1 MIGSTASAM
10 GSAQVPAAATGGAG
24 ARQGPAE
31 QSAPAGTT
39 SDSTANVT
47 SETST
52 KTEAGK
58 DAPPVNAAAK
68 RDGAADGATRDSD
81 AQEDFAGMLA
91 ANAEQPAAV
100 AAPPLPAAPE
110 TANADAATTNAGLP
124 DQLLALITGSWALPA
139 ATTAAPASP
148 PQAAT
153 AATASGTPSRALP
166 AAPSAMPFNLSPTSA
181 NGTSAEAAGASTI
194 MAGLAELAGAT
205 RADADVASGPIDGTP
220 FDAAT
225 FSIATPAAA
234 PLRADVPVLGAV
246 PLTVPTDP
254 DAGFDDGFGARI
266 AWMAEQRVGHA
277 EIRLNPEHVGPI
289 DVRVQLDGTRVSA
302 EFHSAHA
309 EVRQAIEASVP
320 RLREM
325 LGLQGL
331 QLSHADVGQRHGSPG
346 SQGQAATRFQRDNE
360 QPDGAGSRQQPVAAA
375 SVRSRGLLDEY
386 A

>member
-1 MIGSTASAM
+1 MIGSTASAV
-10 GSAQVPAAATGGAG
+10 SAPPAPPAATGGAG
-24 ARQGPAE
+24 TRQGAVE
-31 QSAPAGTT
+31 QTAPAGAA
-39 SDSTANVT
+39 SDSTSSAPSRT
-47 SETST
+47 GP
-52 KTEAGK
+52 KADGGK
-58 DAPPVNAAAK
+58 DAAPVNAATK
-68 RDGAADGATRDSD
+68 RDGAADGASRDAD
-81 AQEDFAGMLA
+81 AEDDFAGMLA
-91 ANAEQPAAV
+91 ATAEPAAV
-100 AAPPLPAAPE
+100 VASTPLPAAPE
-110 TANADAATTNAGLP
+110 PVAVDATTANAALP

-139 ATTAAPASP
+139 ATAAPSPTAPSAPAASS
-148 PQAAT
+148 AA
-153 AATASGTPSRALP
+153 PRALS
-166 AAPSAMPFNLSPTSA
+166 AASSAMPFNLPLTSA
-181 NGTSAEAAGASTI
+181 NGTPAEAAGASTI
-194 MAGLAELAGAT
+194 MSGLAELAGAT
-205 RADADVASGPIDGTP
+205 AADGDVASGPIDAAP

-225 FSIATPAAA
+225 FTIAAPAAT
-234 PLRADVPVLGAV
+234 PLRADVPVLGGA

-325 LGLQGL
+325 LGQQGL
-331 QLSHADVGQRHGSPG
+331 QLGHADVGQRHGSTG
-346 SQGQAATRFQRDNE
+346 SQGQAAGQFQSDNDLDASGAR
-360 QPDGAGSRQQPVAAA
+360 QPPVAAA